1 MKTVITLA
9 AAGVFALSTS
19 AWAGEGHN
27 CGSYQQSVQTE
38 KPTITLATTKAT
50 TKQTAGTQTAGTQ
63 TAGTQTASTQ
73 TASTQTSST
82 QTSSTGDKTTK
93 PGS

>member
-19 AWAGEGHN
+19 AWAGDGHN

-50 TKQTAGTQTAGTQ
+50 TKQSAGTQTA
-63 TAGTQTASTQ
+63 
-73 TASTQTSST
+73 ST

>member
-27 CGSYQQSVQTE
+27 CGGYQQSVQTE

-50 TKQTAGTQTAGTQ
+50 TEQTV
-63 TAGTQTASTQ
+63 STQ
-73 TASTQTSST
+73 IT
-82 QTSSTGDKTTK
+82 STGDKPTK

>member
-50 TKQTAGTQTAGTQ
+50 TKQTAGTQTA
-63 TAGTQTASTQ
+63 
-73 TASTQTSST
+73 ST

-93 PGS
+93 PGR

>member
-19 AWAGEGHN
+19 AWAGEGYN
-27 CGSYQQSVQTE
+27 CGGYQQSVQTE
-38 KPTITLATTKAT
+38 KPTITLVTEATIKST
-50 TKQTAGTQTAGTQ
+50 TKQTA
-63 TAGTQTASTQ
+63 
-73 TASTQTSST
+73 
-82 QTSSTGDKTTK
+82 STGDKTTK

>member
-27 CGSYQQSVQTE
+27 CGGYQQSVQTE
-38 KPTITLATTKAT
+38 KPTITLATTKAS
-50 TKQTAGTQTAGTQ
+50 TKKAAGK
-63 TAGTQTASTQ
+63 QTASTQ
-73 TASTQTSST
+73 IT
-82 QTSSTGDKTTK
+82 STGDKTTK

>member
-50 TKQTAGTQTAGTQ
+50 TKQTAGTQTAN
-63 TAGTQTASTQ
+63 
-73 TASTQTSST
+73 T

>member
-1 MKTVITLA
+1 MKTIFALA

-27 CGSYQQSVQTE
+27 CGGYLQSVQTV
-38 KPTITLATTKAT
+38 KPTITLATKPVT
-50 TKQTAGTQTAGTQ
+50 TKSSPK
-63 TAGTQTASTQ
+63 QTASTEV
-73 TASTQTSST
+73 
-82 QTSSTGDKTTK
+82 KTTK

>member
-19 AWAGEGHN
+19 AWAGDGHN

-73 TASTQTSST
+73 T
-82 QTSSTGDKTTK
+82 SSTGDKTTK

>member
-9 AAGVFALSTS
+9 AAGVFALSTA
-19 AWAGEGHN
+19 AWAGEGRN

-50 TKQTAGTQTAGTQ
+50 TKQTA
-63 TAGTQTASTQ
+63 STQ
-73 TASTQTSST
+73 TLGA
-82 QTSSTGDKTTK
+82 GDKTTK

>member
-27 CGSYQQSVQTE
+27 CGGYQQSVQTE

-50 TKQTAGTQTAGTQ
+50 TEQTVSTQTAGKQ
-63 TAGTQTASTQ
+63 GASTQ
-73 TASTQTSST
+73 IM
-82 QTSSTGDKTTK
+82 STGDNTTK
-93 PGS
+93 PRS

>member
-1 MKTVITLA
+1 MKTVISLV
-9 AAGVFALSTS
+9 AAGIFALSTT

-27 CGSYQQSVQTE
+27 CGGYQQSVQTE

-50 TKQTAGTQTAGTQ
+50 TKQTA
-63 TAGTQTASTQ
+63 
-73 TASTQTSST
+73 
-82 QTSSTGDKTTK
+82 STGDKTTK

>member
-19 AWAGEGHN
+19 AWAGDGHN

-38 KPTITLATTKAT
+38 KPTITLATTKPT
-50 TKQTAGTQTAGTQ
+50 TKQTAGTQTA
-63 TAGTQTASTQ
+63 
-73 TASTQTSST
+73 ST

>member
-27 CGSYQQSVQTE
+27 CGGYQQSVQTE
-38 KPTITLATTKAT
+38 KPTITLATTKAST
-50 TKQTAGTQTAGTQ
+50 EQKGPRGQTDCQHTDYKRRGQDDETR
-63 TAGTQTASTQ
+63 
-73 TASTQTSST
+73 
-82 QTSSTGDKTTK
+82 KLIPPV
-93 PGS
+93 PGGAPRTLD

>member
-38 KPTITLATTKAT
+38 KPTITLATMKAT
-50 TKQTAGTQTAGTQ
+50 TKQTAGTQTA
-63 TAGTQTASTQ
+63 
-73 TASTQTSST
+73 ST

>member
-19 AWAGEGHN
+19 AWSGEGHN

-38 KPTITLATTKAT
+38 KPTITLATMKAT
-50 TKQTAGTQTAGTQ
+50 TKQTAGTQTAG
-63 TAGTQTASTQ
+63 TQ

>member
-19 AWAGEGHN
+19 AWSGEGHN

-50 TKQTAGTQTAGTQ
+50 TKQTAGTQTA
-63 TAGTQTASTQ
+63 
-73 TASTQTSST
+73 ST

>member
-19 AWAGEGHN
+19 AWAGDGHN

-50 TKQTAGTQTAGTQ
+50 TKQTAGTQTA
-63 TAGTQTASTQ
+63 
-73 TASTQTSST
+73 STQTSST

>member
-19 AWAGEGHN
+19 AWAGDGHN

-50 TKQTAGTQTAGTQ
+50 TKQTAGTQTA
-63 TAGTQTASTQ
+63 
-73 TASTQTSST
+73 ST

>member
-38 KPTITLATTKAT
+38 KPTITLATMKAT
-50 TKQTAGTQTAGTQ
+50 TKQTAGK
-63 TAGTQTASTQ
+63 Q

>member
-1 MKTVITLA
+1 MKTVIALA

-19 AWAGEGHN
+19 AWAGDGHN

-50 TKQTAGTQTAGTQ
+50 TKQTAGTQTA
-63 TAGTQTASTQ
+63 
-73 TASTQTSST
+73 ST

>member
-9 AAGVFALSTS
+9 AAGVFALSIS
-19 AWAGEGHN
+19 AWAGEGRN

-50 TKQTAGTQTAGTQ
+50 TKQTA
-63 TAGTQTASTQ
+63 
-73 TASTQTSST
+73 STQTSGA
-82 QTSSTGDKTTK
+82 GDKTTK

>member
-19 AWAGEGHN
+19 TWAGEGHN

-50 TKQTAGTQTAGTQ
+50 TKQTAGTQTA
-63 TAGTQTASTQ
+63 
-73 TASTQTSST
+73 ST

>member
-9 AAGVFALSTS
+9 AAGIFALSTS
-19 AWAGEGHN
+19 AWAGEGYN
-27 CGSYQQSVQTE
+27 CGGYQQSVQTE

-50 TKQTAGTQTAGTQ
+50 TKQTA
-63 TAGTQTASTQ
+63 STQ
-73 TASTQTSST
+73 ITSS
-82 QTSSTGDKTTK
+82 GDKTTK

>member
-63 TAGTQTASTQ
+63 TA
-73 TASTQTSST
+73 ST

>member
-19 AWAGEGHN
+19 AWAGDGHN
-27 CGSYQQSVQTE
+27 CCSYQQSVQTE

-50 TKQTAGTQTAGTQ
+50 TKQTAGTQTA
-63 TAGTQTASTQ
+63 STQ
-73 TASTQTSST
+73 TPGV
-82 QTSSTGDKTTK
+82 GDKTTK

>member
-9 AAGVFALSTS
+9 AAGIFALSTT

-27 CGSYQQSVQTE
+27 CGGYQQSVQTE

-50 TKQTAGTQTAGTQ
+50 AK
-63 TAGTQTASTQ
+63 QTASTETAGAQ
-73 TASTQTSST
+73 TA
-82 QTSSTGDKTTK
+82 STGDKTTK

>member
-19 AWAGEGHN
+19 AWAGDGHN

-63 TAGTQTASTQ
+63 TA
-73 TASTQTSST
+73 ST

>member
-1 MKTVITLA
+1 MKTIFALA

-27 CGSYQQSVQTE
+27 CGGYLQSVQTV
-38 KPTITLATTKAT
+38 KPTITLATKPVT
-50 TKQTAGTQTAGTQ
+50 TKSSPK
-63 TAGTQTASTQ
+63 QTASTQ
-73 TASTQTSST
+73 SASTEV
-82 QTSSTGDKTTK
+82 KTTK

>member
-38 KPTITLATTKAT
+38 KPTITLATMKAT
-50 TKQTAGTQTAGTQ
+50 TKQTAGTH
-63 TAGTQTASTQ
+63 

>member
-38 KPTITLATTKAT
+38 KPTITLATMKAT
-50 TKQTAGTQTAGTQ
+50 TKQTAG
-63 TAGTQTASTQ
+63 
-73 TASTQTSST
+73 T

>member
-19 AWAGEGHN
+19 AWAGDGHN

-38 KPTITLATTKAT
+38 KSTITLATTKAT
-50 TKQTAGTQTAGTQ
+50 TKQTAGTQTA
-63 TAGTQTASTQ
+63 
-73 TASTQTSST
+73 ST